1 MWLLW
6 IILGLALSAAAFIF
20 IVSWHLVSLVIT
32 PKRTSIE
39 DIEKQEI
46 ERGNLKEGELKT
58 LVPSEEGCIT
68 ANDGVRID
76 YCWYRAAGP
85 TNRVCVCAHGF
96 WVRREVELKYARIY
110 NQRGY
115 DVLLFHQRN
124 SGTSEGRLC
133 TMGYL
138 ERYDLKAL
146 VELAR
151 KDKGYPEKTCIVGV
165 QGDSL
170 GGATVLLTSCLD
182 DPPDFAVADCPFAT
196 LRDQLMYNLHSMK
209 HLPAWPFERPAER
222 ILKLRAGFGYNDVSP
237 LNELKGKNG
246 LEDVPVLFIHGTA
259 DKLIPY
265 TSTLRLYDA
274 KRGKKALYICP
285 NAAHV
290 RSISTDREKYYAVVN
305 AFLDKYGF

>member
-115 DVLLFHQRN
+115 DVLLFHQRKI
-124 SGTSEGRLC
+124 R
-133 TMGYL
+133 
-138 ERYDLKAL
+138 
-146 VELAR
+146 
-151 KDKGYPEKTCIVGV
+151 
-165 QGDSL
+165 
-170 GGATVLLTSCLD
+170 
-182 DPPDFAVADCPFAT
+182 
-196 LRDQLMYNLHSMK
+196 
-209 HLPAWPFERPAER
+209 
-222 ILKLRAGFGYNDVSP
+222 
-237 LNELKGKNG
+237 
-246 LEDVPVLFIHGTA
+246 
-259 DKLIPY
+259 
-265 TSTLRLYDA
+265 
-274 KRGKKALYICP
+274 
-285 NAAHV
+285 
-290 RSISTDREKYYAVVN
+290 RSI
-305 AFLDKYGF
+305 F